1 MKAGQAKGRV
11 KMNLL
16 RETIEE
22 LKENKKKEK
31 DVLWVGSKDN
41 YITWNEFKKIADIEY
56 DNGYGGQEIAMDLL
70 IVGKDFWLERQ
81 EYDGSEWWEFK
92 ETPCKPKAK
101 GNIKKVVGSSWE
113 NLKEINF

>member
-1 MKAGQAKGRV
+1 
-11 KMNLL
+11 MNLL

-101 GNIKKVVGSSWE
+101 GNIKSVVGSSWE
-113 NLKEINF
+113 NLKEINK

>member
-1 MKAGQAKGRV
+1 MF

-16 RETIEE
+16 IETIGK
-22 LKENKKKEK
+22 LINNKKKEK

-56 DNGYGGQEIAMDLL
+56 DAGYGGQEVATDLL

-81 EYDGSEWWEFK
+81 EYDGSECWEFK

-101 GNIKKVVGSSWE
+101 GNIKSVVGSSWE
-113 NLKEINF
+113 NLKEINK

>member
-1 MKAGQAKGRV
+1 MF

-16 RETIEE
+16 RETIGK
-22 LKENKKKEK
+22 LINNKKKEK

-56 DNGYGGQEIAMDLL
+56 DAGYGGQEVATDLL

-92 ETPCKPKAK
+92 EIPCKPKAK
-101 GNIKKVVGSSWE
+101 GNIKTVVGGSWE
-113 NLKEINF
+113 NLKEINK